1 MDLQTLTPPFPLLS
15 TNDIDLVRIVI
26 PLVVTDVTGKILPS
40 SAVPSVRYSPYQTV
54 NSTGSSYSAYNQPA
68 IDLANLPTIDWAAL
82 GIQSL
87 ISLQ

>member
-1 MDLQTLTPPFPLLS
+1 MSLLWRNDMDLVPLVTS
-15 TNDIDLVRIVI
+15 
-26 PLVVTDVTGKILPS
+26 LVVTDVTGKILPS
-40 SAVPSVRYSPYQTV
+40 SPVPSVRYSPYQTV
-54 NSTGSSYSAYNQPA
+54 NSSGSSYSAYNQPA